1 MKNQEYKFKIYSV
14 ESRKG
19 GVGKTTM
26 ALTLA
31 KLLVNAGHPVLLLDC
46 DITGTS
52 IAPPA
57 RNSSFWNNIT
67 NVLTNDKGEDI
78 NLLDYYLSNYLKGK
92 ADISALLPKD
102 KIEKKKANVIGSSV
116 YDGSEASYAD
126 VRLLMDEIHSYWL
139 VEYVFEIACK
149 FAEINSGEDVVVIID
164 NSPGYVGFNK
174 ALHLEM
180 AKMGPERAKFLMVSS
195 FDEQDL
201 QSCISASKNIES
213 MVVDRIRI
221 AEYFDSLALDDKLNP
236 ELEQKMKEQPG
247 LKQFFFN
254 LVDEGSSYPRIDRN
268 NLDVRNYLSLVLNKV
283 PEEVGIDGFQYMYDK
298 VAKDKNRDLFNSISA
313 VGKDGQPKAIINYD
327 RNIALQFY
335 SSLIVPREEDG
346 KYNWSSRFVIARKRN
361 LEELVNIEDP
371 AERVKKVQDSYASLL
386 NSMSQKGYKRFASYL
401 PEEWQPSY
409 ALDGLSNMVASFGT
423 HDYIVEPLIN
433 AGVEKEDIY
442 EAIVSQLQLLAESIG
457 QKENESIF
465 LSILNII
472 AKRVGYGNE
481 RIVKPT
487 RLVILYLMIRAFAEL
502 TKKDF
507 AEQRDFRLYL
517 INGGLI
523 SRLRIDWHKL
533 LGEQIHIIDGLDI
546 NTTEVRDVLN
556 SLFPTFYN
564 KLCNTILKVIDV
576 NLDYEFLIQT
586 FELFI
591 PYKNVMFMSKEIK
604 KYVSEVVVQK
614 TKLWNVAELRKMWQQ
629 MADMNSLEK
638 VLKQTTLTAWR

>member
-1 MKNQEYKFKIYSV
+1 M
-14 ESRKG
+14 
-19 GVGKTTM
+19 
-26 ALTLA
+26 
-31 KLLVNAGHPVLLLDC
+31 
-46 DITGTS
+46 
-52 IAPPA
+52 
-57 RNSSFWNNIT
+57 
-67 NVLTNDKGEDI
+67 
-78 NLLDYYLSNYLKGK
+78 
-92 ADISALLPKD
+92 
-102 KIEKKKANVIGSSV
+102 
-116 YDGSEASYAD
+116 
-126 VRLLMDEIHSYWL
+126 
-139 VEYVFEIACK
+139 
-149 FAEINSGEDVVVIID
+149 
-164 NSPGYVGFNK
+164 
-174 ALHLEM
+174 
-180 AKMGPERAKFLMVSS
+180 
-195 FDEQDL
+195 
-201 QSCISASKNIES
+201 
-213 MVVDRIRI
+213 
-221 AEYFDSLALDDKLNP
+221 
-236 ELEQKMKEQPG
+236 
-247 LKQFFFN
+247 
-254 LVDEGSSYPRIDRN
+254 
-268 NLDVRNYLSLVLNKV
+268 
-283 PEEVGIDGFQYMYDK
+283 
-298 VAKDKNRDLFNSISA
+298 
-313 VGKDGQPKAIINYD
+313 
-327 RNIALQFY
+327 
-335 SSLIVPREEDG
+335 IVPREEDG
-346 KYNWSSRFVIARKRN
+346 KYNWNSRFVIARKRN

-401 PEEWQPSY
+401 PDEWQPSY

-433 AGVEKEDIY
+433 GDVEKEDIY
-442 EAIVSQLQLLAESIG
+442 AAIVSQLHLLAESIG

-465 LSILNII
+465 MSILNII

-487 RLVILYLMIRAFAEL
+487 RLVILYLMIIAFAEL

-533 LGEQIHIIDGLDI
+533 LGEQIHVVDGLDI
-546 NTTEVRDVLN
+546 NTTEVKDVFN
-556 SLFPTFYN
+556 SLYPTFFN

-638 VLKQTTLTAWR
+638 VLKQTTLTSWR